1 MKKNVIRIISLVL
14 VVVMMTTAFAGCGSE
29 VVRPTAVTVKT
40 DLQDVYFEFTYGELK
55 EVLPADKLAV
65 LYENINSKTDDKIIK
80 LSYYE
85 LVSKFGGEEYFK
97 DILALISDEQWT
109 QFTGNQQGVL
119 DYFNEKINEIKTTGV
134 ARVSYYENFW
144 INHGGSE
151 GKNEDGSTNYDDVKV
166 FFRDTEGNLLDN
178 QPELRAAFRLYADMA
193 LKNIG
198 NYLMN
203 ISNEEKYQVDEDD
216 EEKLVATDF
225 NEDLTNII
233 YPLGQ
238 KNASTLALS
247 DLYTTTDKETGVVTY
262 PIYTSVVPT
271 LVHDLDEKGNNAE
284 DEEGEYIFVPSEFYR
299 TICIMVKPE
308 EASVKKAFTVRE
320 KDGILEQFKVAE
332 NYMTVNSFE
341 IAFTPCKI
349 MAGFNA
355 VNDQM
360 TYATYEKNM
369 IITANVT
376 FTGAL
381 AEYGTV
387 VVEFPCTSSLTYNF
401 GWPTAE

>member
-1 MKKNVIRIISLVL
+1 MKKNAMRILSIVM
-14 VVVMMTTAFAGCGSE
+14 VVALMVATFAGCGASE
-29 VVRPTAVTVKT
+29 VTRPTAVEVKT

-55 EVLPADKLAV
+55 EVLPGDKLAI
-65 LYENINSKTDDKIIK
+65 LFENTNTKTDDKTVK

-85 LVSKFGGEEYFK
+85 LISKFGSEEYFK
-97 DILALISDEQWT
+97 DILALVSDSEWA
-109 QFTGNQQGVL
+109 QFTGSQQDVL
-119 DYFNEKINEIKTTGV
+119 DYFNGKINEIKTTGV
-134 ARVSYYENFW
+134 ARVSYSESFW
-144 INHGGSE
+144 INHGDGVVFKDVDGNELEGQSE
-151 GKNEDGSTNYDDVKV
+151 LK
-166 FFRDTEGNLLDN
+166 
-178 QPELRAAFRLYADMA
+178 AAFRLYADMA
-193 LKNIG
+193 LKDIG
-198 NYLMN
+198 KYLMN
-203 ISNEEKYQVDEDD
+203 ISNEEKYQVKEGD
-216 EEKLVATDF
+216 EEKIVATAF

-238 KNASTLALS
+238 KNASALALS
-247 DLYTTTDKETGVVTY
+247 DLYTETDKETGIVTY
-262 PIYTSVVPT
+262 PIYTSIVPT

-284 DEEGEYIFVPSEFYR
+284 DEDGEYIFVPSELYR

-308 EASVKKAFTVRE
+308 EASVTKAFSIRE
-320 KDGILEQFKVAE
+320 KEGILEQFKVAE
-332 NYMTVNSFE
+332 SYMKVNSFD

-369 IITANVT
+369 VITANVT

-387 VVEFPCTSSLTYNF
+387 VIEFPCTSSLTYNF
-401 GWPTAE
+401 GWKTA

>member
-1 MKKNVIRIISLVL
+1 MKKNVMRILSIAMVIALM
-14 VVVMMTTAFAGCGSE
+14 VVTFAGCGTSE
-29 VVRPTAVTVKT
+29 VKRPTPVTVKT

-55 EVLPADKLAV
+55 EVLPGDELAI
-65 LYENINSKTDDKIIK
+65 LFENTNTKTDDKTVK

-85 LVSKFGGEEYFK
+85 IVSKFGGEEYFK
-97 DILALISDEQWT
+97 DILALASDAEWA

-119 DYFNEKINEIKTTGV
+119 DYFNGKINEIKTTGV

-144 INHGGSE
+144 INHGDSVVFKDVNGNELE
-151 GKNEDGSTNYDDVKV
+151 GQS
-166 FFRDTEGNLLDN
+166 
-178 QPELRAAFRLYADMA
+178 ELRAAFRLYADMS

-203 ISNEEKYQVDEDD
+203 ISNEEKYQVKEGDKD
-216 EEKLVATDF
+216 KLVATDF

-247 DLYTTTDKETGVVTY
+247 DLYTTTDAKTGIVTY

-271 LVHDLDEKGNNAE
+271 FVYDLDDKGNNAKDE
-284 DEEGEYIFVPSEFYR
+284 DGEYIFVPSELYR

-308 EASVKKAFTVRE
+308 EASVTKAFSIRE

-332 NYMTVNSFE
+332 NYMKLNSFE

-369 IITANVT
+369 VITANVT

-401 GWPTAE
+401 GWEVKEEAK

>member
-1 MKKNVIRIISLVL
+1 MKKNVMRIISLAL
-14 VVVMMTTAFAGCGSE
+14 VFVMITMAFAGCGTSE
-29 VVRPTAVTVKT
+29 VVRPTAVEVKT

-55 EVLPADKLAV
+55 EILPGDKLAT
-65 LYENINSKTDDKIIK
+65 LFENINSKSDDKTVE

-85 LVSKFGGEEYFK
+85 LVSKYGAEDYFES
-97 DILALISDEQWT
+97 ILALISDEEWA
-109 QFTGNQQGVL
+109 QFTGNQQAIL
-119 DYFNEKINEIKTTGV
+119 DYFNSMINEIKTTGV

-144 INHGGSE
+144 INHG
-151 GKNEDGSTNYDDVKV
+151 DGVIFKDAK
-166 FFRDTEGNLLDN
+166 GNVLDG
-178 QPELRAAFRLYADMA
+178 QDELKAAFRLYADTA
-193 LKNIG
+193 LKDIG
-198 NYLMN
+198 KYLMN
-203 ISNEEKYQVDEDD
+203 ISNEEKYKATEDD
-216 EEKLVATDF
+216 DLVATDF

-233 YPLGQ
+233 YPIGE
-238 KNASTLALS
+238 KTASTLTLA
-247 DLYTTTDKETGVVTY
+247 DLYTDKESNTY

-271 LVHDLDEKGNNAE
+271 LIHDLDEKGNNAE
-284 DEEGEYIFVPSEFYR
+284 DEDGEYIFVPSELYR

-308 EASVKKAFTVRE
+308 EASVTKAFTIRE

-341 IAFTPCKI
+341 IGFTPCKI

-369 IITANVT
+369 VITANVT

-381 AEYGTV
+381 ADYGTV

-401 GWPTAE
+401 GWQVEEAE

>member
-144 INHGGSE
+144 INHGDGVVFKDVNGNELEGQSE
-151 GKNEDGSTNYDDVKV
+151 
-166 FFRDTEGNLLDN
+166 F
-178 QPELRAAFRLYADMA
+178 RAAFRLYADMA

-284 DEEGEYIFVPSEFYR
+284 DEDGEYIFVPSEFYR

-401 GWPTAE
+401 GWKTTEAAE